1 MRKHAIPGL
10 GAIAVT
16 ALLAQP
22 LLAQDQGADTVVATV
37 DGLDITLGQVIVMGQ
52 NLPEGAT
59 GDMTAQARW
68 DLLLDQLIRQ
78 AAVAGEASEA
88 DDAALRAQ
96 IELQRRNLLANA
108 VIDGIAQADP
118 DPDQIQAAYDR
129 LFVDTDPVTEFSAAH
144 ILVETEEQAQTIR
157 AELEEGA
164 DFASMAQ
171 QHSTDNSG
179 LNDGDLGWF
188 TPDQM
193 VEPFGNAV
201 QELEPGELSQP
212 VQTQFGW
219 HLIRLN
225 DTRLREAPALDDIR
239 DQLDQ
244 MVRRDNVEAAI
255 EGLVD
260 DAAIEM
266 NEAADPAWLE
276 QTDLLEAD

>member
-37 DGLDITLGQVIVMGQ
+37 DGLDITLGQVIVMSQ

-78 AAVAGEASEA
+78 AAVAGEASED

-108 VIDGIAQADP
+108 VIDSIAQADP
-118 DPDQIQAAYDR
+118 DDEQIQAAYDR

-164 DFASMAQ
+164 DFAAMAQ

-193 VEPFGNAV
+193 VEPFGDAV
-201 QELEPGELSQP
+201 QALEAGELSQP

-225 DTRLREAPALDDIR
+225 ETRLREAPALDDIR

-244 MVRRDNVEAAI
+244 MVRRDNVEAMI
-255 EGLVD
+255 EGLVS
-260 DAAIEM
+260 DASIER

>member
-1 MRKHAIPGL
+1 MLKHAIPGL
-10 GAIAVT
+10 GAIVVT

-37 DGLDITLGQVIVMGQ
+37 DGLEITLGQVIVMGQ
-52 NLPEGAT
+52 NLPVEAT

-68 DLLLDQLIRQ
+68 DLLLDQLVRQ
-78 AAVAGEASEA
+78 AAVAGAANED

-108 VIDGIAQADP
+108 MIDSIAQADP
-118 DPDQIQAAYDR
+118 DPAQIQAAYDR

-144 ILVETEEQAQTIR
+144 ILVPTEEQAQTIR
-157 AELEEGA
+157 SELDEGA
-164 DFASMAQ
+164 DFGAMAQ
-171 QHSTDNSG
+171 QHSTANSG

-193 VEPFGNAV
+193 VEPFGDAV
-201 QELEPGELSQP
+201 QALEPGELSQP

-244 MVRRDNVEAAI
+244 IVRRDNVEALI

-260 DAAIEM
+260 DAAIEK
-266 NEAADPAWLE
+266 NDAADPAWLE
-276 QTDLLEAD
+276 RIDLLELD

>member
-1 MRKHAIPGL
+1 MLKHAIPGL
-10 GAIAVT
+10 GAIVVT

-37 DGLDITLGQVIVMGQ
+37 DGLEITLGQVIVMGQ
-52 NLPEGAT
+52 NLPVEAT

-68 DLLLDQLIRQ
+68 DLLLDQLVRQ
-78 AAVAGEASEA
+78 AAVAGAANED

-108 VIDGIAQADP
+108 MIDSIAQADP
-118 DPDQIQAAYDR
+118 DPAQIQAAYDR

-144 ILVETEEQAQTIR
+144 ILVPTEEQAQTIR
-157 AELEEGA
+157 SELDEGA
-164 DFASMAQ
+164 DFGAMAQ

-193 VEPFGNAV
+193 VEPFGDAV
-201 QELEPGELSQP
+201 QALEPGELSQP

-244 MVRRDNVEAAI
+244 IVRRDNVEALI

-260 DAAIEM
+260 DAAIEK
-266 NEAADPAWLE
+266 NDAADPAWLE
-276 QTDLLEAD
+276 RIDLLELD

>member
-1 MRKHAIPGL
+1 MRKYAIPGL
-10 GAIAVT
+10 GALAVT
-16 ALLAQP
+16 ALMAQP

-37 DGLDITLGQVIVMGQ
+37 DGLDITLGQVIVMSQ
-52 NLPEGAT
+52 NLPEGAI

-78 AAVAGEASEA
+78 AAVAGEASED

-108 VIDGIAQADP
+108 VIDTIAQADP
-118 DPDQIQAAYDR
+118 DPEQIQAAYDR

-157 AELEEGA
+157 AELDEGA